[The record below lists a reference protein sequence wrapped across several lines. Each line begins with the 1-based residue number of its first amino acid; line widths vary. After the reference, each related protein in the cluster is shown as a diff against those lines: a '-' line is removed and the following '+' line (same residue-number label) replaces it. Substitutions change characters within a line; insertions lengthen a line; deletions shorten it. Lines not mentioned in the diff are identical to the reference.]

1 MEMKSEFSQKLHKE
15 TQISLVT
22 RAVETDMIIFIQ
34 GMDGTKRGRWKKFYI
49 FCLVFQLN
57 NPKTL

>member
-22 RAVETDMIIFIQ
+22 RAVETDMIIFHPRN
-34 GMDGTKRGRWKKFYI
+34 GWNEKGADGRNSI
-49 FCLVFQLN
+49 FSVLFSS
-57 NPKTL
+57 

>member
-1 MEMKSEFSQKLHKE
+1 MKSEFSQKLHKE

-34 GMDGTKRGRWKKFYI
+34 GMDGTKRGQMQGILYFLSCFPVK
-49 FCLVFQLN
+49 
-57 NPKTL
+57 